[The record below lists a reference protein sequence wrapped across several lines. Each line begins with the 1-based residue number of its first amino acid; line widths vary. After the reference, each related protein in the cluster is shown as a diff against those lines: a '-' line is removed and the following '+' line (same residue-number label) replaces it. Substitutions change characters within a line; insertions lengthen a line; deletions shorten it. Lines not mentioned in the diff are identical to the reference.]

1 MQLLSIG
8 SFYLGV
14 EDDKYCDFSI
24 HLGNLL
30 LEYQCPVSNP
40 TNDKL
45 RPEQGGDGL
54 SDGEAG
60 SSNRQVSQT

>member
-1 MQLLSIG
+1 MQLLSFG
-8 SFYLGV
+8 SFHLGI
-14 EDDKYCDFSI
+14 EEDKYCDFSI

-30 LEYQCPVSNP
+30 LEYQCPASKQ
-40 TNDKL
+40 TNDEL
-45 RPEQGGDGL
+45 RHKQGGDGL